1 MIGRSHKLT
10 LLLLPVLLAA
20 SAAVSFA
27 SSEGGD
33 GGYVLGGHGKGIP
46 DPAAGFEHL
55 WRETMIDITVIGVIF
70 SIITLYLMIRYRR
83 RSPEQTGKLKKLTL
97 TQALMWG
104 LVPVFIFM
112 ADDIFMA
119 AKGWT
124 LWNDYRRV
132 PAGAYEVDLKSA
144 MWSWN
149 FTHEGGVESTNELR
163 VPAGRPV
170 LVKMTSMD
178 VVHSMFLP
186 DFKVKED
193 SMPGRITYLW
203 FLPKKPGEYLIT
215 CAEYCGVLHSS
226 MMGKVI
232 AMPEGEF
239 FDWLEGEQRKLKGG
253 VES

>member
-1 MIGRSHKLT
+1 MRRRIYNLIIM
-10 LLLLPVLLAA
+10 LPVLLLVPAA
-20 SAAVSFA
+20 SFA
-27 SSEGGD
+27 YEPGGAEGER
-33 GGYVLGGHGKGIP
+33 GIP
-46 DPAAGFEHL
+46 DPAAGFDHL

-70 SIITLYLMIRYRR
+70 AIAAVYLMLRYRR
-83 RSPEQTGKLKKLTL
+83 RSPDQQGSGPKLTIIQSL
-97 TQALMWG
+97 GWALM
-104 LVPVFIFM
+104 PVFIFM

-132 PAGAYEVDLKSA
+132 PEGNYEVQLKSA

-149 FTHEGGVESTNELR
+149 FTYEGDVSTVNELY
-163 VPAGRPV
+163 VPAGRPI

-203 FLPKKPGEYLIT
+203 FYPKKPGEYLIT
-215 CAEYCGVLHSS
+215 CAEYCGVLHSG

-232 AMPEGEF
+232 AMPEDEF
-239 FDWLEGEQRKLKGG
+239 FSWLNEEQSKLKGG
-253 VES
+253 V